1 MEHNSLPELDP
12 SHLFTLMFQDYPD
25 VVNIEEM
32 CDMLGGISTKT
43 AYKLL
48 HANRIQHF
56 KIGRSYKIPK
66 VQIIAYL
73 QAMMAPQPDSHFD
86 ALPH

>member
-1 MEHNSLPELDP
+1 METGSLPQLDP
-12 SHLFTLMFQDYPD
+12 RHLYTLMFQDYPD
-25 VVNIEEM
+25 VVNIAQL

-48 HANRIQHF
+48 QTNRIQHF

-66 VQIIAYL
+66 AHIIAYL
-73 QAMMAPQPDSHFD
+73 QQLMNPDPISDCD
-86 ALPH
+86 ALMH